1 MIAFG
6 YQARK
11 RLATAL
17 AQNLITKEQFTEW
30 DVAREKKHQNSGP
43 TKELYRAKE
52 EALRTQLFA
61 IVNGDT
67 PAAAAARSVRIEEGV
82 DTNLSVGQDSNDR
95 IFPLGMNEKPNPL
108 GVNEKVTAVAPPPI
122 FGLPVSKLQNF
133 KTSKLQN
140 FKALAA
146 RLQDIKASKP

>member
-1 MIAFG
+1 MIPFG

-11 RLATAL
+11 GLATAL

-30 DVAREKKHQNSGP
+30 DVARQRKHQHSGP

-82 DTNLSVGQDSNDR
+82 EANLSVGHDSIDR
-95 IFPLGMNEKPNPL
+95 TSPLGMFEKANPHWD
-108 GVNEKVTAVAPPPI
+108 E
-122 FGLPVSKLQNF
+122 
-133 KTSKLQN
+133 
-140 FKALAA
+140 
-146 RLQDIKASKP
+146 